1 MSKNDDKFSRAD
13 ALALVRYARSIASD
27 MGSNILKNRDDSEKF
42 DEVNLR
48 LFRRYA
54 KLLAFPEIVV
64 DELPPVKYREGPM
77 TTEDR
82 ELFYWLLGNYSR
94 RVMSLSDE
102 KLIEET
108 NRMLRDYK

>member
-1 MSKNDDKFSRAD
+1 MSKNDGVFSRAE
-13 ALALVRYARSIASD
+13 ALALARYARSIASE
-27 MGSNILKNRDDSEKF
+27 MASNIFNNSGDCEKY
-42 DEVNLR
+42 DAVDLR

-64 DELPPVKYREGPM
+64 DELSPVKYREGPM

-102 KLIEET
+102 ELMEET
-108 NRMLRDYK
+108 YKMLRDYR